1 MMTETASRKSGIS
14 VGRADQGT
22 SRRAVRPRGE
32 RVDSRSQRY
41 ILGGVAVVGA
51 FAIWELLTLLNVAPR
66 IILPSP
72 LDVVNA
78 FGDMFASGTFGE
90 DLAASG
96 EEFIYGFLLAAL
108 VGIVVGVLVGWYR
121 TVGYLLDPFITFMY
135 AVPRV
140 ALSPLLLVWLG
151 IGLTSKVALVF
162 LVAVFPVLINTSNG
176 IRNLDQQMLRT
187 ARCFNATDLQIF
199 RTIALPGSVPFILGG
214 LRLAIGQ
221 ALIGVFV
228 AELLGSQY
236 GIGTLVT
243 NAGNQFQ
250 TATVFAGLIIFALA
264 GVLLT
269 AVLQRAEKRFDA
281 WKI

>member
-1 MMTETASRKSGIS
+1 MVTVAPRRIRDAT
-14 VGRADQGT
+14 T
-22 SRRAVRPRGE
+22 SKPGVRPRGE
-32 RVDSRSQRY
+32 RVESRRHRY
-41 ILGGVAVVGA
+41 LLGTIAVVVV
-51 FAIWELLTLLNVAPR
+51 FAAWELVTLFKLESP
-66 IILPSP
+66 ILLPSP
-72 LDVVNA
+72 LDVINA
-78 FGDMFASGTFGE
+78 FGGMFTSGTFGA

-96 EEFIYGFLLAAL
+96 EEFLYGFLLAAV

-121 TVGYLLDPFITFMY
+121 NVGYVLDPFISFMY

-162 LVAVFPVLINTSNG
+162 LVAVFPVLINTSSG

-187 ARCFNATDLQIF
+187 ARCFNATDMQIF

-269 AVLQRAEKRFDA
+269 AALVRAEKHFDA
-281 WKI
+281 WRM